1 MTRVQARYQPPR
13 HVKRPFRETGC
24 VSLPPLACFPVV
36 IGSAAVFDAGVMS
49 WSGTASLKQEPGG
62 PFLDIERMCGPLP
75 FL

>member
-1 MTRVQARYQPPR
+1 VRVA
-13 HVKRPFRETGC
+13 VL
-24 VSLPPLACFPVV
+24 SACFPVV
-36 IGSAAVFDAGVMS
+36 IVSAAKFDAGVMS